1 ANTVHRY
8 PYLPFYSQKD
18 RIGSLLSIPVLR
30 TSCPHSR
37 RRQVFKTCYVS
48 STQFKD
54 RHLHDPSTMPP
65 LHSRTRYIPP
75 TLLNAAH
82 AHAHALISGP
92 TASDPRTPLEP
103 VRERRPEICAMI
115 TYAPSHR

>member
-1 ANTVHRY
+1 MNMQSLLAFY
-8 PYLPFYSQKD
+8 PYLYYVPAA
-18 RIGSLLSIPVLR
+18 LIPGAAK
-30 TSCPHSR
+30 
-37 RRQVFKTCYVS
+37 VFKAYYVS

-54 RHLHDPSTMPP
+54 RHLHDPSAMPP

-75 TLLNAAH
+75 TLINA

-115 TYAPSHR
+115 TYAPSHRERMTIGLVQYYG